1 MTKEL
6 VRLKLGDIASVR
18 SGLVLSR
25 KLSKTPTQY
34 RYQLIN
40 LRSINQAGYIETEN
54 VDLYDATEP
63 LSSEYLTHTGDVVI
77 RLTAPYTAVLIDDT
91 TSGMVISSNLVVIR
105 ADTSWILPEYLY
117 WLLNTPKVKRQ
128 IYENTSS
135 NMLGAIKPRYFADFE
150 VSLLSMENQETIAAL
165 NLLAHKERQLLNE
178 LAMEKEKYY
187 FYTINEIQKQMRRGN
202 RHDDSK

>member
-25 KLSKTPTQY
+25 KLSKMPTQY

-105 ADTSWILPEYLY
+105 AEASQILPEYLY

-150 VSLLSMENQETIAAL
+150 VNLLSMENQETIAAL

-187 FYTINEIQKQMRRGN
+187 SYTINEIQKQMRRGN
-202 RHDDSK
+202 RHDD

>member
-1 MTKEL
+1 MTKEM

-105 ADTSWILPEYLY
+105 ADASQILPEYLY

-187 FYTINEIQKQMRRGN
+187 SYTINEIQKQMRRGY
-202 RHDDSK
+202 RHDD

>member
-91 TSGMVISSNLVVIR
+91 TSEMVISSNLVVIR
-105 ADTSWILPEYLY
+105 ADASQISPEYLY

-187 FYTINEIQKQMRRGN
+187 SYTINKIQKRMRRGN
-202 RHDDSK
+202 RHDD

>member
-1 MTKEL
+1 MS
-6 VRLKLGDIASVR
+6 RGLGDVYKR
-18 SGLVLSR
+18 QVLSR

-202 RHDDSK
+202 RHDD

>member
-105 ADTSWILPEYLY
+105 ADASQILPEYLY

-187 FYTINEIQKQMRRGN
+187 SYTINEIQKQMRRGN
-202 RHDDSK
+202 RHDD

>member
-105 ADTSWILPEYLY
+105 AEASQILPEYLY

-150 VSLLSMENQETIAAL
+150 VNLLSMENQETIAAL

-187 FYTINEIQKQMRRGN
+187 SYTINEIQKQMRRGN
-202 RHDDSK
+202 RHDD

>member
-105 ADTSWILPEYLY
+105 ADASQILPEYLY

-150 VSLLSMENQETIAAL
+150 VSLLSMENQETIASL

-187 FYTINEIQKQMRRGN
+187 SYTINEIQKQMRRGN
-202 RHDDSK
+202 RHDD

>member
-6 VRLKLGDIASVR
+6 VRLKLGDIAFVR

-63 LSSEYLTHTGDVVI
+63 LSSEYLAHTGDVVI

-105 ADTSWILPEYLY
+105 ADASQILPEYLY

-187 FYTINEIQKQMRRGN
+187 SYTINEIQKQMRRGN
-202 RHDDSK
+202 RHDD

>member
-105 ADTSWILPEYLY
+105 ADASQILPEYLY

-187 FYTINEIQKQMRRGN
+187 SYTINKIQKRMRRGN
-202 RHDDSK
+202 RHDD

>member
-6 VRLKLGDIASVR
+6 VRLTLGDIASVR

-34 RYQLIN
+34 QYQLIN

-105 ADTSWILPEYLY
+105 ADTSRILPEYLY

-202 RHDDSK
+202 RHDD

>member
-91 TSGMVISSNLVVIR
+91 TSEMVISSNLVVIR
-105 ADTSWILPEYLY
+105 ADASQISPEYLY

-187 FYTINEIQKQMRRGN
+187 SYTINEIQKQMRRGN
-202 RHDDSK
+202 RHDD

>member
-1 MTKEL
+1 MTKEM

-25 KLSKTPTQY
+25 KLSKTPTKY

-40 LRSINQAGYIETEN
+40 LRSINQVGYIETEN

-63 LSSEYLTHTGDVVI
+63 LGSEYLTHTGDVVI

-105 ADTSWILPEYLY
+105 ADTSLILPEYLY
-117 WLLNTPKVKRQ
+117 WLLNTPMKTLRA
-128 IYENTSS
+128 TC
-135 NMLGAIKPRYFADFE
+135 
-150 VSLLSMENQETIAAL
+150 
-165 NLLAHKERQLLNE
+165 LALLNHGI
-178 LAMEKEKYY
+178 LLILRWA
-187 FYTINEIQKQMRRGN
+187 FYQYKTRKRLRSWTCWHIENVN
-202 RHDDSK
+202 S

>member
-40 LRSINQAGYIETEN
+40 LRSINQVGYIETEN

-63 LSSEYLTHTGDVVI
+63 LSSEYLTHIGDVVI

-105 ADTSWILPEYLY
+105 ADASRILPEYLY

-187 FYTINEIQKQMRRGN
+187 SYTINEIQKQMRRGN
-202 RHDDSK
+202 RHDD

>member
-202 RHDDSK
+202 RHDD